1 MNKKY
6 KDLVIATR
14 NKKKKEE
21 IIRLLGNTGLKIW
34 SLSDFPRIPPIEED
48 GQTFDDNAIKK
59 ATITASRTGMLSLAD
74 DSGLEV
80 EALGGAPGI
89 YSARYAGPDA
99 NDQMNNRKLLEA
111 LKGLPMEKRKARYKC
126 SVALA
131 EPDGNFKVVRGECFG
146 LIGTSPKGTT
156 GFGYDPLFIL
166 PRFAKTVAELGS
178 KIKDK
183 VSHRAK
189 AVHQARRTI
198 MRHVSTVS

>member
-6 KDLVIATR
+6 KDIVIATR

-34 SLSDFPRIPPIEED
+34 SLSDFPKIPHIEED
-48 GQTFDDNAIKK
+48 GRTFDDNAIKK
-59 ATITASRTGMLSLAD
+59 ATVVAGQTGMLALAD

-111 LKGLPMEKRKARYKC
+111 LKG
-126 SVALA
+126 
-131 EPDGNFKVVRGECFG
+131 
-146 LIGTSPKGTT
+146 
-156 GFGYDPLFIL
+156 
-166 PRFAKTVAELGS
+166 
-178 KIKDK
+178 
-183 VSHRAK
+183 
-189 AVHQARRTI
+189 
-198 MRHVSTVS
+198 